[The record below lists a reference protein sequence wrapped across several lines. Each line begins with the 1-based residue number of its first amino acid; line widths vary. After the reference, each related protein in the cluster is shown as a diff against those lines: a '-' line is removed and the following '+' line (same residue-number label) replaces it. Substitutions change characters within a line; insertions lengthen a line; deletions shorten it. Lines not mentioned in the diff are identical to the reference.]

1 MPSYPTSL
9 IKTGTRVRCRAAFG
23 DIVTLGTVKRI
34 PRAWRMDGWVPV
46 HFDDS
51 IPGHGGMMVHRDQ
64 VEVIDN
70 RPGYGW
76 RA

>member
-1 MPSYPTSL
+1 MPSYPTAL
-9 IKTGTRVRCRAAFG
+9 IKTGTRVRCRYAVG
-23 DIVTLGTVKRI
+23 DRTVTATVKRI
-34 PRAWRMDGWVPV
+34 PRAWQMDGWVPV
-46 HFDDS
+46 LFDDS
-51 IPGHGGMMVHRDQ
+51 APGHRGMMVHRDQ